1 MQPNPTAM
9 APESSL
15 EHLRS
20 QASMTINA
28 KSIHRLNRP
37 ELLRLQNALGLGSKW
52 GVIEIPRA
60 WMPAGAASIDARR
73 VQYLEKVCG
82 VQNASPDT
90 KELAVTV
97 ATRYVLLLFMA
108 PNPISGY
115 LKPNTVVSQL
125 LVAKDYFRA
134 AVNCPSVMPG
144 YLLNRLTE
152 EDIEKAASYTEIK
165 RLRYWA
171 SKEWWDDL
179 PKIDL
184 YQIEEQ
190 SRKSGKA
197 RQPRGSKGIDP
208 WLPLPDQF
216 VADAGARVLWLVE
229 HMGPAIIDC
238 AESILNAWEKLNISH
253 FAETTQ
259 AKKRTEAADATLSEY
274 VWKDAEGNVLEQ
286 MPIPLSY
293 TGTCRKKKASVCV
306 WPPRHT
312 HEVKALLR
320 LLQASHLFIVLLST
334 GARIGEALSLNEGC
348 LIESTDGTNL
358 INGRTYKLKARRGG
372 EERDWPLPSIG
383 ATALNQQERVAKII
397 RRWNRVTNRVEN
409 FRETNCIWRLLR
421 QSDVDNDSA
430 DAGYNLELTLIVE
443 SFSLAASL
451 GEKPIHAH
459 RCRKTLARLLALCI
473 VGAPKIVMDL
483 FGHKNIEMTLHYILS
498 DPLIRAEMEEVAQA
512 QTIML
517 ACDAIAHADENG
529 GPAAPIIREA
539 VRQEKVRL
547 AKDKLGVDDI
557 RDLADTATLSGKMW
571 ILVRPGV
578 VCTKGPKQAGPCTR
592 NVGSPEPSRCRSSC
606 ENRLEEYFLRDE
618 VDNTLEFC
626 VSELEAAIKNDEL
639 HQAEYWIGQICANIN
654 RFADI
659 RQKWQTNPI
668 VAYALDNSALKD
680 AT

>member
-9 APESSL
+9 PQDLSL

-20 QASMTINA
+20 QASMTITA
-28 KSIHRLNRP
+28 KSIHRLSRP
-37 ELLRLQNALGLGSKW
+37 ELLRLQNALGLGSRW

-60 WMPAGAASIDARR
+60 WMPAGGASLNARR
-73 VQYLEKVCG
+73 IQYLEKICG
-82 VQNASPDT
+82 VQNASPDE

-108 PNPISGY
+108 PNPISGH
-115 LKPNTVVSQL
+115 LKPNTVVSHL
-125 LVAKDYFRA
+125 LVAKHYFRA
-134 AVNCPSVMPG
+134 AVNRASVTPG

-152 EDIEKAASYTEIK
+152 EDIEQAKSYTEMR
-165 RLRYWA
+165 RLHYWA

-184 YQIEEQ
+184 YQIEEP
-190 SRKSGKA
+190 SRKSGKI
-197 RQPRGSKGIDP
+197 RQPRGRKGIDP

-216 VADAGARVLWLVE
+216 VADAGARALWLVE

-238 AESILNAWEKLNISH
+238 AERILNTWEKLNISH
-253 FAETTQ
+253 MAEATQ
-259 AKKRTEAADATLSEY
+259 AKKRTEAADAILSEY
-274 VWKDAEGNVLEQ
+274 VWKNADGNLLEQ
-286 MPIPLSY
+286 IPIPLTY
-293 TGTCRKKKASVCV
+293 TGTKIRTTNV
-306 WPPRHT
+306 WPPSHT
-312 HEVKALLR
+312 PELKALLR

-348 LIESTDGTNL
+348 LIDSKDGMNL
-358 INGRTYKLKARRGG
+358 INGRTYKLRAQRGG
-372 EERDWPLPSIG
+372 EERDWPLPSVG
-383 ATALNQQERVAKII
+383 AKALKQQERVATII
-397 RRWNRVTNRVEN
+397 RRWNRITNRVGN

-430 DAGYNLELTLIVE
+430 DDGYNIELTLIVE
-443 SFSLAASL
+443 SFSLAALL

-483 FGHKNIEMTLHYILS
+483 FGHKDIEMTLRYILT

-592 NVGSPEPSRCRSSC
+592 NVGRPEPSRCRSSC
-606 ENRLEEYFLRDE
+606 ENRLEQYFLRDE
-618 VDNTLEFC
+618 VDNTMEFC
-626 VSELEAAIKNDEL
+626 VSELDAAIKNDES
-639 HQAEYWIGQICANIN
+639 HQAEYWIGQICVNIN
-654 RFADI
+654 RFPDI
-659 RQKWQTNPI
+659 RHKWQTNPI
-668 VAYALDNSALKD
+668 VAYALDNSAIKD
-680 AT
+680 ET